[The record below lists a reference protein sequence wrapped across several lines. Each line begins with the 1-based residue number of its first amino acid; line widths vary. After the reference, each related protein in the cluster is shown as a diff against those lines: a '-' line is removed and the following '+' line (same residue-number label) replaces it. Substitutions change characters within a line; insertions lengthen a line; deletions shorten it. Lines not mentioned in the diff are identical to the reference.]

1 MKKIVFATG
10 NPNKLTEVHQL
21 LDGRFELLNLAD
33 IGCTEEL
40 PETSGTIAGNAL
52 QKARYIHQNF
62 RVDCFAEDTGLEIV
76 ALGGE
81 PGVHSARYAGPG
93 RSDRKNMELVLEKL
107 REHKDRSAR
116 FRTVIALI
124 LDRSEYTFEGVVP
137 GTIRQA
143 PSGSG
148 GFGYDPV
155 FQPNGFDIT
164 FAEMTAPEKNAISH
178 RGKAVQQLI
187 DFLKCLSS

>member
-21 LDGRFELLNLAD
+21 LYGRFELLSLAD
-33 IGCTEEL
+33 IGCTVEL

-52 QKARYIHQNF
+52 QKARYIHENF
-62 RVDCFAEDTGLEIV
+62 KVDCFAEDTGLEIV
-76 ALGGE
+76 ALSGE

-124 LDRSEYTFEGVVP
+124 LDCREYTFEGIVP

-164 FAEMTAPEKNAISH
+164 FAEMTAPVKNTISH

-187 DFLKCLSS
+187 DFLRSLSS

>member
-10 NPNKLTEVHQL
+10 NRHKLAEVLQL
-21 LDGRFELLNLAD
+21 LDDKFEILSLSD
-33 IGCTEEL
+33 IGCTVDL
-40 PETSGTIAGNAL
+40 PETCGTIAGNAL
-52 QKARYIHQNF
+52 QKARYLYQNYS
-62 RVDCFAEDTGLEIV
+62 VDCFAEDTGLEID

-93 RSDRKNMELVLEKL
+93 RNDRKNLELVLEKL
-107 REHKDRSAR
+107 GEATDRRAR

-124 LDRSEYTFEGVVP
+124 LGGREYTFEGIAP
-137 GTIRQA
+137 GTIRRA
-143 PSGSG
+143 PSGAG

-155 FQPNGFDIT
+155 FQPEGFDIT
-164 FAEMTAPEKNAISH
+164 FAEMPAPEKNAISH

-187 DFLKCLSS
+187 GFLKKV